1 LILADTSVW
10 IDHLNRGDQ
19 MLQRLL
25 QSDAIVMHPFVLGE
39 IALGGW
45 ALRAATLHA
54 LERLPRVVVAQD
66 SEVMRL
72 IEDWSLFGS
81 GIGYLDAHLLAA
93 VLLTP
98 DTRLW
103 TRDKRLRAV
112 ARQLSLDVDLV

>member
-1 LILADTSVW
+1 MILADTSVW
-10 IDHLNRGDQ
+10 IDHLNGGDR

-25 QSDAIVMHPFVLGE
+25 QSDAIAMHPFVLGE
-39 IALGGW
+39 ISLGGW
-45 ALRAATLHA
+45 ALRAATLYA
-54 LERLPRVVVAQD
+54 LERLPRVVVAQE
-66 SEVMRL
+66 SEALRL

-98 DTRLW
+98 DSRLW

-112 ARQLSLDVDLV
+112 AQQLTLDADLA